1 MKWLGMFLILI
12 SSTAI
17 GFLYARRYAERPLQL
32 RHLQAAFELLETDVT
47 FRMERLSDSF
57 RRIGRTVPPPIGM
70 LFVRAAVELE
80 RGDGT
85 STERC
90 WSKALQETWPE
101 TALKEKELD
110 VLVQFG
116 HSLGSSDRDSQVKHI
131 RALIR
136 HLQVEETMA
145 RDEQAKYEKMSRTLG
160 FLGGL
165 FVVILLS

>member
-80 RGDGT
+80 RETARLRNVAGPRRCKRPGRKRRSRKKNWTFWFSSAIPWAVRIGTVKSNTFEPSSATCRWKRRWPGT
-85 STERC
+85 SRPNT
-90 WSKALQETWPE
+90 K
-101 TALKEKELD
+101 K
-110 VLVQFG
+110 
-116 HSLGSSDRDSQVKHI
+116 
-131 RALIR
+131 
-136 HLQVEETMA
+136 
-145 RDEQAKYEKMSRTLG
+145 
-160 FLGGL
+160 
-165 FVVILLS
+165 